1 MQSQD
6 SCYGVAFRSIITND
20 EALFKKTIH
29 FYHTLGFAT
38 VKDFNK
44 FKHGENS
51 LLSSGTSQDSLREV
65 WLESFKLSEVD
76 ASGFRIPQQEATN
89 KAQSQGALL
98 KIRLVMSA
106 PIDETFDTNETA
118 TITYFSTDLNKIVE
132 KFPKQAEKL
141 SDTLVFLKDPMGNN
155 ITFSGLANATDSA
168 PTSKDAFLE
177 ATSEDEI
184 ISRASSDASDLL
196 RQTLGS
202 SQKKKKIAVMTSGG
216 DSPGMNAAVRA
227 VVRTGIHFGC
237 DVFAVYEGYEGL
249 LRGGKYLKK
258 MAWEDVRGWLSEG
271 GTLIGTARSM
281 EFRKREGRRQAAGNL
296 IRKVLTLWL
305 FVVVM
310 VL

>member
-1 MQSQD
+1 M
-6 SCYGVAFRSIITND
+6 
-20 EALFKKTIH
+20 
-29 FYHTLGFAT
+29 
-38 VKDFNK
+38 
-44 FKHGENS
+44 
-51 LLSSGTSQDSLREV
+51 REV

-155 ITFSGLANATDSA
+155 ITFSGLANATDST
-168 PTSKDAFLE
+168 PTSKGTFLE

-196 RQTLGS
+196 RQTLS
-202 SQKKKKIAVMTSGG
+202 TSQKKKKIAVMTLSL
-216 DSPGMNAAVRA
+216 
-227 VVRTGIHFGC
+227 IH
-237 DVFAVYEGYEGL
+237 
-249 LRGGKYLKK
+249 
-258 MAWEDVRGWLSEG
+258 
-271 GTLIGTARSM
+271 I
-281 EFRKREGRRQAAGNL
+281 
-296 IRKVLTLWL
+296 
-305 FVVVM
+305 
-310 VL
+310 